1 MSNND
6 SFIDE
11 VTDEVRRD
19 KLFAMFRKYGWIGV
33 VGVLAIV
40 GGAAFNEY
48 RKATVQAASEGF
60 GDAVLAAMTNDAP
73 AARAEALAKI
83 GATGGQAAVLS
94 LLAGAEALA
103 AEDRD
108 AAAADLRKVAEDAGQ
123 PEIYRQLAMLKL
135 VILSGDKMDAAE
147 RDQALAGLAEAGKP
161 FRMLAMEQQALAL
174 VAAKKVPEAVTLL
187 RAVLQEPGL
196 TAALRRR
203 ATQLIVALG
212 EDPEAA

>member
-1 MSNND
+1 VSNND

-33 VGVLAIV
+33 LGVLAIV

-48 RKATVQAASEGF
+48 RKATAQAKAEGF
-60 GDAVLAAMTNDAP
+60 GDAVLAAMANDDP

-83 GATGGQAAVLS
+83 GGTGGQAAVLS

-174 VAAKKVPEAVTLL
+174 VAEKKVPEAVTLL

>member
-1 MSNND
+1 MSSND

-40 GGAAFNEY
+40 GGAGFNEY
-48 RKATVQAASEGF
+48 RKAAAQSAAERF
-60 GDAVLAAMTNDAP
+60 GDAVLAAMANDAP

-83 GATGGQAAVLS
+83 GANGGQAAVLS

-108 AAAADLRKVAEDAGQ
+108 AAAADLRKVADDSSQ
-123 PEIYRQLAMLKL
+123 PDIYRQMALLKL
-135 VILSGDKMDAAE
+135 VIVSGDKMDAAE

-174 VAAKKVPEAVTLL
+174 VASKKVPEAVTVL